1 MAILKDVEV
10 RVVTK
15 ANKQQLTEYD
25 KPNAVVAAAGD
36 DSIEKYVEAKTGE
49 DFQVEVYFKKSF
61 DCFDAW
67 GIYVGINIDGGVVS
81 FAEVYSKH
89 KVRELQDGKIAIIFD
104 SVHQP
109 EKSVGSLVGF
119 RFGSLNLGKSWTLS
133 ILISLTLNG
142 ADENMDSSKDTL
154 EAQAENLGVIN
165 ITIDRVNRKRLPKP
179 KEKGSFY
186 KPLASINVSKEL
198 IKKELVSS
206 FVGRPGEK
214 TLVKP
219 LPLEYYKYKRYKGKN
234 CGFSVFKF
242 RYRSKMHLQLL
253 GCISGSP
260 SPTGPDV
267 TNEEVSVMP
276 AGSDQTP
283 VVNHSVPVAAKAEF
297 SDMTDGNGSRVSDT
311 NSADTAN
318 GLAKENQELKQRLK
332 DIEAKQADMMQA
344 FMGGFSNAMQSA
356 FTTAISSF
364 IGPTTPPTTPVKRER
379 VKEEGDAGNPG
390 QTANSGGRPVKRSKT
405 VIELD

>member
-1 MAILKDVEV
+1 MYSKREI
-10 RVVTK
+10 R
-15 ANKQQLTEYD
+15 KQQDAEE
-25 KPNAVVAAAGD
+25 AV
-36 DSIEKYVEAKTGE
+36 
-49 DFQVEVYFKKSF
+49 
-61 DCFDAW
+61 
-67 GIYVGINIDGGVVS
+67 
-81 FAEVYSKH
+81 
-89 KVRELQDGKIAIIFD
+89 IFD
-104 SVHQP
+104 SVYHR
-109 EKSVGSLVGF
+109 EGSLCSDVGF

-133 ILISLTLNG
+133 SLITLTLN

-165 ITIDRVNRKRLPKP
+165 ITIARVNRERLPKP
-179 KEKGSFY
+179 REIRGFY
-186 KPLASINVSKEL
+186 KPLTSVNVSKEL
-198 IKKELVSS
+198 IKKGH
-206 FVGRPGEK
+206 VGSVMQPGEK

-219 LPLEYYKYKRYKGKN
+219 LPLRYYKYETYKGKN
-234 CGFSVFKF
+234 CGISVFKF

-253 GCISGSP
+253 G
-260 SPTGPDV
+260 PDV
-267 TNEEVSVMP
+267 TNEEVSFMP
-276 AGSDQTP
+276 AGSGQTP
-283 VVNHSVPVAAKAEF
+283 VVNLSAPVAAKAEF
-297 SDMTDGNGSRVSDT
+297 SDMTDSNGSRVSDT

-364 IGPTTPPTTPVKRER
+364 VGPTTPPTTPVKRER
-379 VKEEGDAGNPG
+379 VKAEGGAGNPG

>member
-1 MAILKDVEV
+1 MAIVKDVEV

-15 ANKQQLTEYD
+15 ANKQQLAEYE
-25 KPNAVVAAAGD
+25 KPNAVVAAGK

-67 GIYVGINIDGGVVS
+67 GVEVVIDIDGGVVRYCRH
-81 FAEVYSKH
+81 YSKH
-89 KVRELQDGKIAIIFD
+89 KVRELQDGKMAIVFD
-104 SVHQP
+104 SVRQR
-109 EKSVGSLVGF
+109 EKSVDSRVGF

-133 ILISLTLNG
+133 TLISLTLNG

-154 EAQAENLGVIN
+154 EAQAENLGVIK
-165 ITIDRVNRKRLPKP
+165 ITVERANRKLLPEPEEIKI
-179 KEKGSFY
+179 FY
-186 KPLASINVSKEL
+186 KPLASVNVSKEL
-198 IKKELVSS
+198 IKKGHVSS
-206 FVGRPGEK
+206 VMQ
-214 TLVKP
+214 
-219 LPLEYYKYKRYKGKN
+219 
-234 CGFSVFKF
+234 SVSWNS
-242 RYRSKMHLQLL
+242 RTVDVHLQLL

-276 AGSDQTP
+276 AGSGQTP
-283 VVNHSVPVAAKAEF
+283 VDNLSAPVAAKAEF
-297 SDMTDGNGSRVSDT
+297 SDMTDSNGSRVSDT

-318 GLAKENQELKQRLK
+318 GLANENQELKQRLK

-364 IGPTTPPTTPVKRER
+364 VAPTTPPMTPVKRER
-379 VKEEGDAGNPG
+379 VKEEGGAGNPG
-390 QTANSGGRPVKRSKT
+390 RTVNSGGRPVKRSKT